1 MKIEYDPEVDA
12 LYVRLTESKIIES
25 EQVQP
30 GIVLDFDEAGK
41 VVGLEVLNASK
52 RQTPATPLKGSRLTP
67 KHKARDCGLLTD
79 RTSSLSRPGRARQAA
94 SPSRRRRLFQARRH
108 GSPRGT
114 YSFLSSVAAIRPRL
128 PIVVCR

>member
-52 RQTPATPLKGSRLTP
+52 RQTPAPPLK
-67 KHKARDCGLLTD
+67 
-79 RTSSLSRPGRARQAA
+79 AA
-94 SPSRRRRLFQARRH
+94 A
-108 GSPRGT
+108 
-114 YSFLSSVAAIRPRL
+114 
-128 PIVVCR
+128 

>member
-1 MKIEYDPEVDA
+1 MKIEYDPGVDA

-52 RQTPATPLKGSRLTP
+52 RQTPATPI
-67 KHKARDCGLLTD
+67 KA
-79 RTSSLSRPGRARQAA
+79 AA
-94 SPSRRRRLFQARRH
+94 
-108 GSPRGT
+108 
-114 YSFLSSVAAIRPRL
+114 
-128 PIVVCR
+128 